1 MSKSKMP
8 TSDGE
13 RIPVSQLNIGSDPGA
28 KERKRGR
35 ISRMFRNVSLFMAG
49 MYTGVGCG
57 GTPKKYHSY
66 DRNRDDGP
74 V

>member
-1 MSKSKMP
+1 MSKLKMP

-13 RIPVSQLNIGSDPGA
+13 RIPVSQLNIGADSSV
-28 KERKRGR
+28 EECKRGR
-35 ISRMFRNVSLFMAG
+35 FSRMFRNVSLFMAG

-57 GTPKKYHSY
+57 GTSNKYHSY
-66 DRNRDDGP
+66 DRKRDDGP